1 MRPIRSLEGTLLITG
16 FALCFFYVSSQIHAF
31 VMARAGLWSF
41 QIHQA
46 QLSDKPPENTPA
58 DDSKIDFALWSE
70 KRIRAYKE
78 ALAMKLEEPLAVLSI
93 PKLGVEVP
101 VFEGTDDLTLN
112 RGAGRISGTVG
123 PGENGNM
130 GIAAHR
136 DGFFR
141 KLKDIQVGDR
151 VELSA
156 RAGKFVYSV
165 EDIVIVSPTDIS
177 VLRPRL
183 HSSLTLVTCYPFY
196 FVGDAPQRYIV
207 HASLVDSKKAAASGL
222 NSAVQPTERKDM
234 P

>member
-1 MRPIRSLEGTLLITG
+1 MRPIRSLERILLITG
-16 FALCFFYVSSQIHAF
+16 SALFFFYVSSQIHAF

-41 QIHQA
+41 QVHQA
-46 QLSDKPPENTPA
+46 QLSEATSSNA
-58 DDSKIDFALWSE
+58 AANDSKIDFALWSE

-112 RGAGRISGTVG
+112 RGAGRIAGTVG
-123 PGENGNM
+123 PGEKGNM

-156 RAGKFVYSV
+156 RTGKFVYTV
-165 EDIVIVSPTDIS
+165 EDIVIVTPKDVS
-177 VLRPRL
+177 VLRPRPRP
-183 HSSLTLVTCYPFY
+183 SLTLVTCYPFY

-207 HASLVDSKKAAASGL
+207 HASLVDSKKAATSGL
-222 NSAVQPTERKDM
+222 NSAVQTTERKDM